1 MLQTRSQRVANV
13 IPTADV
19 PVAASRSNE
28 NPDRL
33 QTFFN
38 SAMERFLKEQRAT
51 QGTPGTLCFTF
62 DAGHDVPR
70 VTESLLKVRN
80 VSGTLVV
87 QGKTHQQP

>member
-38 SAMERFLKEQRAT
+38 SAMERFLKDT
-51 QGTPGTLCFTF
+51 G
-62 DAGHDVPR
+62 DA
-70 VTESLLKVRN
+70 
-80 VSGTLVV
+80 
-87 QGKTHQQP
+87 